1 MPASSPH
8 PHSGRTVLWHLRGDR
23 ARFATEFE
31 GVRKFTGFRRFI
43 GQRGTDVECS
53 GGPFAC
59 GVQNGVRK
67 ALRAREFVHD
77 RAPFLPR

>member
-8 PHSGRTVLWHLRGDR
+8 PHSGRTVLWHLREDR

-31 GVRKFTGFRRFI
+31 GVRKFTGSRRFI
-43 GQRGTDVECS
+43 GQRDTDVECS